1 MAANPGSR
9 VVAARVSVVERRP
22 VRIVE
27 LRGADRIGR
36 WDRLVHDLPR
46 KDRLR
51 IADGPHA
58 VLADRHEVRCRG
70 LCKRRIVIALEMDA
84 GGGDM
89 RRIPC
94 RIERTVAADRFP
106 AEEVVAVDDFRREF
120 DHQARL
126 LLRHAARKRLA
137 VVPEFGQ
144 RVQVFHDALL
154 KRRPP
159 ILVAA
164 LVGVDAVE
172 LMAKREPRRVVL
184 RIVDPKARLKG

>member
-1 MAANPGSR
+1 
-9 VVAARVSVVERRP
+9 
-22 VRIVE
+22 
-27 LRGADRIGR
+27 
-36 WDRLVHDLPR
+36 
-46 KDRLR
+46 
-51 IADGPHA
+51 
-58 VLADRHEVRCRG
+58 
-70 LCKRRIVIALEMDA
+70 MDA
-84 GGGDM
+84 GGGDV

-94 RIERTVAADRFP
+94 RIERAVAADRFP

-154 KRRPP
+154 KCRPP